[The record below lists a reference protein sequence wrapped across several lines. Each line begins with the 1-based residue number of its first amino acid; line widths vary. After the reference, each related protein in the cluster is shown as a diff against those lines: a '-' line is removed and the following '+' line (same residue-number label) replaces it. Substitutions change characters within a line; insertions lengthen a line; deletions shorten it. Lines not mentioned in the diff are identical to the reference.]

1 MSSVAPI
8 DVTTISLTNDT
19 TINLSISYY
28 QLQIIYYTIGTLG
41 MLGNFFVIYVIARSP
56 NMRTKITNMYILN
69 QSTADFMG
77 GFFMVMTSRYNDT
90 NREIRGLRDELYC
103 LLWLTRWPLWSI
115 FTVST
120 YNLILITV
128 ERYISVIHAVWHKT
142 SFTKAKTV
150 VSMIVIW
157 IFGSVYFGMYTM
169 FPTDVTNG
177 SCGLL
182 SNYVS
187 DTAQGATGIMN
198 FGVHY
203 LIPIIIMVFCYTK
216 MALAL
221 QNRIQ
226 PGGQSTKMNRASKNV
241 IKTLILV
248 CVMFVTCTSCNV
260 FYYTMFTLGYPADFN
275 SAFYHFTVIMV
286 SLNICVNPF
295 IYVYKY
301 KSFKANI
308 RRLFPW
314 LPRGF
319 CGQGTADSQND
330 SVQTVSSTVQ

>member
-1 MSSVAPI
+1 MSSFTPTDATTASLANDENI
-8 DVTTISLTNDT
+8 DV
-19 TINLSISYY
+19 SISYY

-90 NREIRGLRDELYC
+90 HREINGLRDELYC

-142 SFTKAKTV
+142 SFTKTKAIA
-150 VSMIVIW
+150 SMIVIW
-157 IFGSVYFGMYTM
+157 IFGFVYFGMYMM

-203 LIPIIIMVFCYTK
+203 LIPIIIMVFCYTR

-221 QNRIQ
+221 RNCIQ
-226 PGGQSTKMNRASKNV
+226 PAGGQSTKMNRASKNV

-248 CVMFVTCTSCNV
+248 CVMFVACTSCNH

-301 KSFKANI
+301 ESFKANI

-314 LPRGF
+314 LPK
-319 CGQGTADSQND
+319 GQRTPDSQND
-330 SVQTVSSTVQ
+330 CTDSI